1 MRVQR
6 FGEHRA
12 MPWAN
17 CLGTSYEVAS
27 DRNVDG
33 VWTWRVAVAPVIKDG
48 PFSSLPGVDRKLV
61 IVEGNGMVLD
71 VDGKSEKCL
80 PGQVVQFS
88 GDSTTFAQLI
98 AGPIVDLGLMTVMG
112 SATGLMSVAT
122 EAGELPGSR
131 VIVALSEK
139 VEIEI
144 EGSSHLLDR
153 LDAVIQEDEKG
164 ACLISGVV
172 ACLVVS

>member
-1 MRVQR
+1 
-6 FGEHRA
+6 
-12 MPWAN
+12 
-17 CLGTSYEVAS
+17 
-27 DRNVDG
+27 
-33 VWTWRVAVAPVIKDG
+33 
-48 PFSSLPGVDRKLV
+48 
-61 IVEGNGMVLD
+61 MVLD

-172 ACLVVS
+172 ACLVVR

>member
-1 MRVQR
+1 M
-6 FGEHRA
+6 
-12 MPWAN
+12 
-17 CLGTSYEVAS
+17 
-27 DRNVDG
+27 
-33 VWTWRVAVAPVIKDG
+33 AVAPVIKDG

-172 ACLVVS
+172 ACLVVR